1 MDDPS
6 QSAAVVAKAELSGAP
21 PGRTV
26 RLILDL
32 GYAND
37 EAAALARDLARGVL
51 TLLEAMLADPAT
63 DLPPHLRDALDG
75 LAGVL
80 AEQTD
85 DRTTVTVLNTP
96 LARAWHAHPAR
107 WEP

>member
-37 EAAALARDLARGVL
+37 EAAALARDLARGC
-51 TLLEAMLADPAT
+51 
-63 DLPPHLRDALDG
+63 
-75 LAGVL
+75 
-80 AEQTD
+80 
-85 DRTTVTVLNTP
+85 
-96 LARAWHAHPAR
+96 
-107 WEP
+107 